1 MPIFRRKP
9 DDEHVDFNAR
19 SPKLGLNNK
28 DLILLN
34 QLLEHGADLGQP
46 RHARY
51 FSYFPTRHAAEQAA
65 ARAVEGGFQAQV
77 SEPVAE
83 YPNDCLVLC
92 EIHGV
97 VLDPATVIA
106 HRDLFES
113 IAHRHG
119 GEYDGWEASV

>member
-1 MPIFRRKP
+1 MAIFRRKR
-9 DDEHVDFNAR
+9 DGGTADLGAG
-19 SPKLGLNNK
+19 SSTQGLNDK
-28 DLILLN
+28 DRALLG
-34 QLLEHGADLGQP
+34 QLVGAGADLTQP

-65 ARAVEGGFQAQV
+65 SGAAGAGFQAEV
-77 SEPVAE
+77 NPPVPS
-83 YPNDCLVLC
+83 YPNDWLVLS

-97 VLDPATVIA
+97 VLDPPTVQA

-113 IAHRHG
+113 LARQHG